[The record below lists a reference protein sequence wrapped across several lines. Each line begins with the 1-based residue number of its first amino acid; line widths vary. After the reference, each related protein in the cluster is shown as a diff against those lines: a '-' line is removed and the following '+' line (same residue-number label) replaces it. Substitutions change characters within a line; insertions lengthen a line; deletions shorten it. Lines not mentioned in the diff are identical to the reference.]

1 MKSSLDIRKD
11 FPIFNKE
18 EIAYLDS
25 GATSQKPKCV
35 IDAVDDYY
43 NTNNANAHRGAY
55 NLSVKSTQIY
65 EESRN
70 KVAQFIGAQYPEET
84 IFTKNATE
92 SLNLIAYSYGL
103 ENVNSGDE
111 IVLSIMEHHS
121 MIVPWQMVAKCK
133 NAVLKYMY
141 LNDDYKI
148 DEKEI
153 ESKITNKTK
162 VVGILSVSNV
172 LGTINDYKKIID
184 KAHSVGAV
192 VIVDISQSIAHM
204 PFNVKETDADF
215 VVFSGHKMYAPFG
228 VGVLYGKKEL
238 LEKMPPFLCGGD
250 MIEYVYE
257 DYTTFAPIPNKFEA
271 GTQDVG
277 AVCGLKTAIEY
288 IESIGYDNIHSI
300 EKDVVEY
307 AYDRLSSLP
316 YITLYC
322 TKDRTCHS
330 GVISFN
336 IKGVHP
342 HDVASILDI
351 NKVCV
356 RSGNHCAQPLLRY
369 IGVDSTCRA
378 SFAMYNTHK
387 DVDMLINALEKVYN
401 AFKKYIKDN

>member
-11 FPIFNKE
+11 FPIFDNE
-18 EIAYLDS
+18 NIAYLDS

-35 IDAVDDYY
+35 IDAVDNYY
-43 NTNNANAHRGAY
+43 NTSNANAHRGAY

-65 EESRN
+65 EDARAR
-70 KVAQFIGAQYPEET
+70 VAQFLGAEYPEE
-84 IFTKNATE
+84 IVFTKNATE

-103 ENVNSGDE
+103 NNVSAGDE

-121 MIVPWQMVAKCK
+121 MIVPWQMVAKHN

-141 LNDDYKI
+141 INDDFKI
-148 DEKEI
+148 EDKEI
-153 ESKITNKTK
+153 ETKITNKTK

-184 KAHSVGAV
+184 KAHSVGAI
-192 VIVDISQSIAHM
+192 VIVDISQSIAHA
-204 PFNVKETDADF
+204 PFNVKDVDADF

-277 AVCGLKTAIEY
+277 AVYGLKTAIDY
-288 IESIGYDNIHSI
+288 IESIGYENIQNI
-300 EKDVVEY
+300 EKDVVDY
-307 AYDRLSSLP
+307 AYDRLSQLP

-351 NKVCV
+351 NNVCV

-387 DVDMLINALEKVYN
+387 DVDMLIDALDKVYN
-401 AFKKYIKDN
+401 TFKKYIKNN